1 MASNLFVVDKGV
13 QTGNVV
19 INGTN
24 NTITGLG
31 NVAINGTNNTITGLA
46 TTGYP
51 LNPGDAATKTYV
63 DTSITNVLTN
73 GTNSI
78 TIGSSNILIN
88 ANNTAVI
95 TVSASGTI
103 LAGHT
108 TIEGV
113 TSTGATGTGK
123 LVFSASPTFTG
134 TATFNAITANGLV
147 AATNPQILG
156 ASTQNSSGST
166 VTLTASSSAIQQF
179 NGTANT
185 TVVLPVVS
193 TLFTNYRIRIINGGT
208 GTITVQSSGL
218 NTITTVPSAYIYDF
232 YVVTTSGTGAASW
245 QSFSE
250 GTVNGVSIPTQ
261 PGTFTTL
268 TASGS
273 SSLQAVTATTLTAS
287 GSSSLQAVTA
297 TTLTATT
304 LSATTTQL
312 TALGVGTAP
321 QTTGTI
327 YATGNIYA
335 GYSDIRLK
343 TQTGTIDNA
352 LERIVSLSG
361 ILYTPNT
368 LAQQFG
374 FNDSAVQVGLVA
386 QDVQKILPEA
396 VSIAPFDIV
405 DGKSKSGEN
414 YLTVNYERLVPLL
427 IEAIKELK
435 QEIDNL
441 KNR

>member
-113 TSTGATGTGK
+113 TSTGATGTGN

-218 NTITTVPSAYIYDF
+218 NTITTVPTAYIYDF
-232 YVVTTSGTGAASW
+232 YAVTTSGTGAASW

-250 GTVNGVSIPTQ
+250 GTVNGVAAS
-261 PGTFTTL
+261 GSFSTL
-268 TASGS
+268 TASGNS
-273 SSLQAVTATTLTAS
+273 TFSGTTATTGAATFS
-287 GSSSLQAVTA
+287 GTITGSSSITGSTILDSLGNVRAVPLNTQSTSYIILSSDAGKCISTTA
-297 TTLTATT
+297 GVTLN
-304 LSATTTQL
+304 
-312 TALGVGTAP
+312 
-321 QTTGTI
+321 TGTFTSGQNVTIFNNSASSITITQGTSVTI
-327 YATGNIYA
+327 YLAANGSTG
-335 GYSDIRLK
+335 SR
-343 TQTGTIDNA
+343 
-352 LERIVSLSG
+352 
-361 ILYTPNT
+361 T
-368 LAQQFG
+368 LAQRG
-374 FNDSAVQVGLVA
+374 IATLLCVGTDTYV
-386 QDVQKILPEA
+386 INGGG
-396 VSIAPFDIV
+396 VS
-405 DGKSKSGEN
+405 
-414 YLTVNYERLVPLL
+414 
-427 IEAIKELK
+427 
-435 QEIDNL
+435 
-441 KNR
+441 

>member
-1 MASNLFVVDKGV
+1 LNRS
-13 QTGNVV
+13 TGQ
-19 INGTN
+19 
-24 NTITGLG
+24 ITVKSSGG
-31 NVAINGTNNTITGLA
+31 N
-46 TTGYP
+46 
-51 LNPGDAATKTYV
+51 
-63 DTSITNVLTN
+63 
-73 GTNSI
+73 
-78 TIGSSNILIN
+78 TIGSVL
-88 ANNTAVI
+88 
-95 TVSASGTI
+95 
-103 LAGHT
+103 
-108 TIEGV
+108 
-113 TSTGATGTGK
+113 TGTQ
-123 LVFSASPTFTG
+123 VAFSVISTAG
-134 TATFNAITANGLV
+134 T
-147 AATNPQILG
+147 
-156 ASTQNSSGST
+156 
-166 VTLTASSSAIQQF
+166 TASSWYAM
-179 NGTANT
+179 TDAN
-185 TVVLPVVS
+185 VLS
-193 TLFTNYRIRIINGGT
+193 GG
-208 GTITVQSSGL
+208 GGSSLLDGYTIGS
-218 NTITTVPSAYIYDF
+218 
-232 YVVTTSGTGAASW
+232 VTPGA
-245 QSFSE
+245 
-250 GTVNGVSIPTQ
+250 
-261 PGTFTTL
+261 GTFTTL
-268 TASGS
+268 TATGS
-273 SSLQAVTATTLTAS
+273 SSF
-287 GSSSLQAVTA
+287 
-297 TTLTATT
+297 
-304 LSATTTQL
+304 TTTQL

>member
-1 MASNLFVVDKGV
+1 MCYTTKKSLNTILIIGCYKMAYKKFYADQGV
-13 QTGNVV
+13 QTGNV
-19 INGTN
+19 IISGT
-24 NTITGLG
+24 
-31 NVAINGTNNTITGLA
+31 ANTITGLA
-46 TTGYP
+46 TSGFPT
-51 LNPGDAATKTYV
+51 NASDAATKSYV
-63 DTSITNVLTN
+63 DSLTTGLLSN

-78 TIGSSNILIN
+78 SVTN
-88 ANNTAVI
+88 ANITLNAGNSAVI
-95 TVSASGTI
+95 TVTQGGTV
-103 LAGHT
+103 LAGNT
-108 TIEGV
+108 TIQGV
-113 TSTGATGTGK
+113 AATGGTGTGN

-134 TATFNAITANGLV
+134 TAAFAAINAASYQQTTFDSTTTSGGTTVLTAASNQLQQFTGSANHTLQLPDVSTLSLNTVFYVLNRSTGQITV
-147 AATNPQILG
+147 K
-156 ASTQNSSGST
+156 SSGGNTIGSVLTGTQVAFSVIST
-166 VTLTASSSAIQQF
+166 AGTTASSWYAM
-179 NGTANT
+179 TDAN
-185 TVVLPVVS
+185 VLS
-193 TLFTNYRIRIINGGT
+193 GG
-208 GTITVQSSGL
+208 GGSSLLDGYTIGS
-218 NTITTVPSAYIYDF
+218 
-232 YVVTTSGTGAASW
+232 VTPGA
-245 QSFSE
+245 
-250 GTVNGVSIPTQ
+250 
-261 PGTFTTL
+261 GTFTTL
-268 TASGS
+268 TATGS
-273 SSLQAVTATTLTAS
+273 SSF
-287 GSSSLQAVTA
+287 
-297 TTLTATT
+297 
-304 LSATTTQL
+304 TTTQL